1 MPNVICETNMKREF
15 NFWKNA
21 LQEGRKEGRSECHLR
36 GEFKFKCRRRV
47 RHSGIFTRACARGQ
61 NNVGPRGQ
69 AFSFGGEFRKLHMS
83 VDASPYNDIPQFMRV
98 RTIFH
103 FGPLFRKQN
112 YLLNKAYFLLKGRV
126 IPSSPRCR
134 QQEIHATSFRGKL
147 ESALVHALNNVK
159 REHQSRLS

>member
-69 AFSFGGEFRKLHMS
+69 AFSFGGEFRKLLMS

-126 IPSSPRCR
+126 IPSSPRCSKR
-134 QQEIHATSFRGKL
+134 FTQPLSGVSWR
-147 ESALVHALNNVK
+147 AL
-159 REHQSRLS
+159 